1 MEEMDLESINYR
13 WDEIYSWSK
22 EQLRNFGKPY
32 GKMRDIADPKFA
44 KSLNKPELVGICS
57 RSYEYIGYLMD
68 TVESY
73 RNCCTTLQAKL
84 IQNQETLISVQQELS
99 QCKSENLESMK
110 KIVETSVA
118 DSVKEEIKT
127 YSAVVSNSQT
137 VTAPVIC
144 PEALKNV
151 VKTVVAEEDRSR
163 NLLVFGLPEEE
174 QEELEARIGEVLEE
188 IGQKPKVEVER
199 LGKKKT
205 STCTRPVKV
214 CLTSSLIVHQI
225 LANARKL
232 RQSAMFKIVFLSPDR
247 SLEQREARK
256 ELIASMRAKALAEP
270 DKKFYIKEGQIFS
283 CSRN

>member
-1 MEEMDLESINYR
+1 
-13 WDEIYSWSK
+13 
-22 EQLRNFGKPY
+22 
-32 GKMRDIADPKFA
+32 
-44 KSLNKPELVGICS
+44 
-57 RSYEYIGYLMD
+57 
-68 TVESY
+68 
-73 RNCCTTLQAKL
+73 
-84 IQNQETLISVQQELS
+84 
-99 QCKSENLESMK
+99 MK

-144 PEALKNV
+144 PEALKV
-151 VKTVVAEEDRSR
+151 VVAEEDRSR

-232 RQSAMFKIVFLSPDR
+232 RQSSK
-247 SLEQREARK
+247 
-256 ELIASMRAKALAEP
+256 
-270 DKKFYIKEGQIFS
+270 
-283 CSRN
+283 

>member
-1 MEEMDLESINYR
+1 MEKMDLESINYR

-73 RNCCTTLQAKL
+73 RNCCTTLQVKL

-137 VTAPVIC
+137 VTAPDIC

-174 QEELEARIGEVLEE
+174 QEELEARIGEVL
-188 IGQKPKVEVER
+188 
-199 LGKKKT
+199 
-205 STCTRPVKV
+205 
-214 CLTSSLIVHQI
+214 
-225 LANARKL
+225 
-232 RQSAMFKIVFLSPDR
+232 
-247 SLEQREARK
+247 
-256 ELIASMRAKALAEP
+256 
-270 DKKFYIKEGQIFS
+270 
-283 CSRN
+283 